1 MMIRGEIAEKIKT
14 ITKEVMKP
22 EEPSKY
28 DVVFLNDELTPM
40 EFVIRVLKQIFNKSQ
55 DEAKKIT
62 TYIHE
67 HGKGIVGSYI
77 FEVAEQKGI
86 ETTLLARNEG
96 HPLQIKIQK
105 QK

>member
-1 MMIRGEIAEKIKT
+1 MSKGEIAEKVKT

-67 HGKGIVGSYI
+67 NGKQLGLRYKKTMHS
-77 FEVAEQKGI
+77 AESK
-86 ETTLLARNEG
+86 EN
-96 HPLQIKIQK
+96 K
-105 QK
+105 

>member
-1 MMIRGEIAEKIKT
+1 MIIKGEIAEKIKT

-22 EEPSKY
+22 EEPPRY
-28 DVVFLNDELTPM
+28 DVVFLNDEITPM
-40 EFVIRVLKQIFNKSQ
+40 DFVIRVLKQIFNKTV

-67 HGKGIVGSYI
+67 HGKGIVASYI

-86 ETTLLARNEG
+86 ETTLLARQEG
-96 HPLQIKIQK
+96 FPLQIKVKRQ
-105 QK
+105 

>member
-1 MMIRGEIAEKIKT
+1 MIKGELAEKIKT
-14 ITKEVMKP
+14 VTKEVMKP
-22 EEPSKY
+22 EEPSRY
-28 DVVFLNDELTPM
+28 DVVFLNDEITPM
-40 EFVIRVLKQIFNKSQ
+40 DFVIRVLKQIFNKTV

-67 HGKGIVGSYI
+67 HGKGIAGSYI